1 MCRKIHEDKAGIRCH
16 PQHCTAR
23 RRKARLL
30 RSMMRGDT
38 ATRLH
43 SRTARTYHCRH
54 HQTSQRDT
62 AHPLGLWIPRDSTN
76 RQHTCTAGTL
86 LHPLHC
92 NAQHHTTLLSRS
104 WIQPGMSTQANTH
117 PNNPSSTVRVQR
129 QTVLPRTLYSYH
141 PLVSTSQQRICSQ
154 GTSVPYC
161 PRDTSTQPHMALL
174 IPGARISDIR
184 HTHTSRISRIA
195 TCCAPHTLSRL
206 HIARFA
212 TEEQH
217 TADITYPHSY
227 YWFGHPRC
235 RIAQQHNGRCM
246 SLYVQLLPQTV
257 PGHTPSTALHCSSR
271 CTSQARMVPRVAH
284 LCCQVDREIQDGK
297 ALQASRST
305 AHRIA
310 SHIAHRTLHC
320 TYSTTHRVA

>member
-92 NAQHHTTLLSRS
+92 NAQHHTTPLSRS

-174 IPGARISDIR
+174 IPGARISGIR
-184 HTHTSRISRIA
+184 HTHIPHQSNSHMLCTPHTQS
-195 TCCAPHTLSRL
+195 APHRKIRNSRAAHSRHHVPTQLLLVWPPTLPYRPAAQRPL
-206 HIARFA
+206 HELVRPTVAPNSPG
-212 TEEQH
+212 
-217 TADITYPHSY
+217 PHSK
-227 YWFGHPRC
+227 
-235 RIAQQHNGRCM
+235 
-246 SLYVQLLPQTV
+246 
-257 PGHTPSTALHCSSR
+257 HC
-271 CTSQARMVPRVAH
+271 PP
-284 LCCQVDREIQDGK
+284 L
-297 ALQASRST
+297 
-305 AHRIA
+305 
-310 SHIAHRTLHC
+310 
-320 TYSTTHRVA
+320 